1 MQIKICVERKTME
14 NSNLNLA
21 KEFHGGLG
29 SELETLG
36 LNFENDGLWSARA
49 IIEHPDML
57 KIAHKSFLNSGSNII
72 LTASYQ
78 VYMKCYHRILTVKEI
93 FFIYLIG
100 KCREHSEYL

>member
-78 VYMKCYHRILTVKEI
+78 ASIEGFIKYANCTSDEARTLMKNVLP
-93 FFIYLIG
+93 
-100 KCREHSEYL
+100 